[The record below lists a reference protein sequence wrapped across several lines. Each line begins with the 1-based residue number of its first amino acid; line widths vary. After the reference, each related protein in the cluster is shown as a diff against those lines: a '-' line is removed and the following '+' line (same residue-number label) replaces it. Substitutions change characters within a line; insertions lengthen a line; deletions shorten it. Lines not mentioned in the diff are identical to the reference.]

1 MKHSASSRFWTLYR
15 ALPADVREL
24 ADKNFELLRK
34 DARHPSLH
42 FKNLGKVWSARVGG
56 HFRALAVEVDGGYH
70 WIWIGSHADYDK
82 LVG

>member
-15 ALPADVREL
+15 ALPAGVREL

-56 HFRALAVEVDGGYH
+56 HFRAPAVEVDGGYH

-82 LVG
+82 LIG